1 MTQFKKLAVTAC
13 LSTLMGSALAHGVT
27 CGELAIAH
35 PYSTP
40 TLGMSKVGAV
50 YFKGIE
56 NKGKEADQ
64 LLSAKTAIAASV
76 EIHEMVM
83 DGDVMKM
90 RPVPELS
97 LPPGATVPLNQG
109 QTKGHHLML
118 MGLSKPLKKG
128 DAFPVT
134 LSFKRAGECQAEVHV
149 QDVQAGA
156 HQH

>member
-1 MTQFKKLAVTAC
+1 MTIFKSLAATAC
-13 LSTLMGSALAHGVT
+13 LITLASSALAHGVT

-64 LLSAKTAIAASV
+64 LVGAKTAIASSV
-76 EIHEMVM
+76 EVHEMAM
-83 DGDVMKM
+83 EGDVMKM

-97 LPPGATVPLNQG
+97 LPPGTTVSLKQG

-118 MGLSKPLKKG
+118 MGLAKPLKKG

-134 LSFKRAGECQAEVHV
+134 LTFKRAGECQVEVHV
-149 QDVQAGA
+149 QAVQAEA

>member
-1 MTQFKKLAVTAC
+1 MTHFKNLALAAC

-64 LLSAKTAIAASV
+64 LLGAKAAIATSV
-76 EIHEMVM
+76 EIHEMAM
-83 DGDVMKM
+83 EGDVMKM

-97 LPPGATVPLNQG
+97 LPPGATVSLNQG

-118 MGLSKPLKKG
+118 LGLGKPLKKG
-128 DAFPVT
+128 DKFPVT
-134 LSFKRAGECQAEVHV
+134 LRFKRAGECQAEVHV
-149 QDVQAGA
+149 QAVKADA